1 MERQRKAVMLGLLT
15 VLLWSTV
22 ASAFKLSLDTMTPVQ
37 LLFYASLV
45 SIAILAIILAA
56 QGRFSE
62 LWRYR
67 PRQYLW
73 SIGLGLMNPCL
84 YYLVLLGAY
93 NRLPAQEAQP
103 LNYTWAL
110 TLTYLSVPMLKQ
122 RLRPIDILAGLVCY
136 LGVVVIASR
145 GDLLG
150 LHFAD
155 TLGVALALGSTLI
168 WALYWIANTRDRR
181 DPVAGLL
188 LNFLFGL
195 PFIALIC
202 GLTDGFIVSNM
213 SGLLGAAY
221 VGVFEMGVSYVLW
234 LSAMKLAD
242 NTATISNFIF
252 ISPFLS
258 LVFIHYLVGEVILPS
273 TYMGL
278 VLIVVG
284 LGLQRIKRRPR
295 GSQVMASD
303 S

>member
-22 ASAFKLSLDTMTPVQ
+22 ASAFKLSLAAMTPVQ

-45 SIAILAIILAA
+45 SIFVLGSVLAL

-62 LWRYR
+62 LWRYSR
-67 PRQYLW
+67 RQYLQ
-73 SIGLGLMNPCL
+73 SLGLGLMNPCL
-84 YYLVLLGAY
+84 YYLVLFGAY

-110 TLTYLSVPMLKQ
+110 TLTYLSVPLLKQ
-122 RLRPIDILAGLVCY
+122 RLRPLDVVAGLVCY

-145 GDLLG
+145 GDLLS

-155 TLGVALALGSTLI
+155 TMGVVLALSSTLI

-202 GLTDGFIVSNM
+202 AFTDGFEVERA
-213 SGLLGAAY
+213 SGLIGAAY
-221 VGVFEMGVSYVLW
+221 VGVFEMGISYVLW
-234 LSAMKLAD
+234 LNAMKLAD

-258 LVFIHYLVGEVILPS
+258 LIFIHYLVGEKILPA
-273 TYMGL
+273 TYVGL
-278 VLIVVG
+278 VLIVAG
-284 LGLQRIKRRPR
+284 LVLQRVKRKVLRRRVTPE
-295 GSQVMASD
+295 
-303 S
+303 

>member
-15 VLLWSTV
+15 VVLWSTV
-22 ASAFKLSLDTMTPVQ
+22 ASAFKLSLETMTPAQ

-45 SIAILAIILAA
+45 SIVVLAAILAL
-56 QGRFSE
+56 QGRFGE

-67 PRQYLW
+67 PRQYLQ
-73 SIGLGLMNPCL
+73 SAGLGLMNPCL

-110 TLTYLSVPMLKQ
+110 TLTYLSVPLLKQ

-145 GDLLG
+145 GDLLN

-155 TLGVALALGSTLI
+155 TLGVVLALGSTLI

-195 PFIALIC
+195 PFIALVC
-202 GLTDGFIVSNM
+202 ALTDGFAVSRA
-213 SGLLGAAY
+213 SGLFGAAY

-252 ISPFLS
+252 IAPFLS
-258 LVFIHYLVGEVILPS
+258 LIFIHYLVGEVILPT
-273 TYMGL
+273 TYVGL

-284 LGLQRIKRRPR
+284 LGLQRVRRRPMR
-295 GSQVMASD
+295 VRVASGS
-303 S
+303 